1 MRERPTYK
9 GQRKPC
15 APCSDPP
22 KCTGAPSCVI
32 SPFGSGG
39 QFFSHSAAQV
49 LPTPSRKPSS
59 PCPALLPFLGPWGV
73 SVGVGLATG
82 APCFS
87 SGSVWSGSWPSA
99 LTVGPAAN
107 SFGGPGMR
115 GRSLEPHSTTLMLV
129 SARPSHTPGIGVKPM
144 SCAPAAVGSGTAGQ
158 QAEPV
163 TGGSTPPVA
172 SEWFL

>member
-1 MRERPTYK
+1 MLQQLTQMRERPTYK

-22 KCTGAPSCVI
+22 ERTGAPSCVI
-32 SPFGSGG
+32 SPFGSGR
-39 QFFSHSAAQV
+39 QFFSHSEAQV
-49 LPTPSRKPSS
+49 LPTLSKKPSS
-59 PCPALLPFLGPWGV
+59 PSPALLPFLGPRGV

-107 SFGGPGMR
+107 SFGGSGTR
-115 GRSLEPHSTTLMLV
+115 GRSLEPHSIAPVLCQR
-129 SARPSHTPGIGVKPM
+129 SAITHIRD
-144 SCAPAAVGSGTAGQ
+144 
-158 QAEPV
+158 
-163 TGGSTPPVA
+163 
-172 SEWFL
+172 